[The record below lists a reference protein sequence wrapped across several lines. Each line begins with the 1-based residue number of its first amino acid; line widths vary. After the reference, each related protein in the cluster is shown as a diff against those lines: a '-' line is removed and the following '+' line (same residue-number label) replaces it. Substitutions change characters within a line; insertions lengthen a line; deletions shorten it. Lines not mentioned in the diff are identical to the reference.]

1 MGQIEG
7 YSLSTYAAIQQGT
20 KTPLPVHFHIEVQ
33 DSSKRAFA
41 CEKESSAREVRAMI
55 LVYIYI
61 WRIPWRTPQNDN
73 FACPAS
79 GGRPPQ
85 TGLRCDLGAYLAHT
99 QKLLKGEGAPG
110 GQTAA
115 GAYPLAHTP
124 NENWRTPPLPR
135 DHFWQ
140 PAI

>member
-1 MGQIEG
+1 MAHT
-7 YSLSTYAAIQQGT
+7 LAHT
-20 KTPLPVHFHIEVQ
+20 KIVSNL
-33 DSSKRAFA
+33 FA
-41 CEKESSAREVRAMI
+41 SF
-55 LVYIYI
+55 LVYIYGAYPGAHPKMTI
-61 WRIPWRTPQNDN
+61 LHVRRQ
-73 FACPAS
+73 

-85 TGLRCDLGAYLAHT
+85 TGLRYDLGAYLAHT